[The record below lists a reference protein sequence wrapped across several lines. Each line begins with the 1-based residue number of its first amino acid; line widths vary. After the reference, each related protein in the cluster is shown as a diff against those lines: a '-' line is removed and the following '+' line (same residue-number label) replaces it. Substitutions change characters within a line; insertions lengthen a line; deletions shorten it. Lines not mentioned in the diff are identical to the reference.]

1 MREVH
6 RMHESVTIEQLND
19 IHHEMNDLVELLIG
33 VVEDGASVGFLPPL
47 SAQDASE
54 YWLHVLDPDVKLWV
68 ARVEGKVVGTVQLH
82 LSNKQNG
89 QHRAEIAKLMIDPQ
103 YRRRGIA
110 LELMRTAEAAAWLDL
125 RTLIVLDTREGD
137 PSNKLY
143 QSIGYEQAGMIPFY
157 AKSAN
162 GELHS
167 TVFYYKVHKP

>member
-6 RMHESVTIEQLND
+6 NMHESVTIEQVND
-19 IHHEMNDLVELLIG
+19 IHTEVNDLSELLIG

-68 ARVEGKVVGTVQLH
+68 ARVEGKIVGTVQLQ
-82 LSNKQNG
+82 LCNKQNG
-89 QHRAEIAKLMIDPQ
+89 RHRAEIAKLMIDPQ

-137 PSNKLY
+137 PSNTLY
-143 QSIGYEQAGMIPFY
+143 QSIGYEQAGSIPSY

-162 GELHS
+162 GKLHS